1 LSDKLIAAEAAQKEK
16 SARYPGS
23 YLINTNI
30 MGLTRD
36 SKWKVCE
43 IMEVRDP
50 WMDSDDEEETANDQL
65 NGHGEA

>member
-1 LSDKLIAAEAAQKEK
+1 
-16 SARYPGS
+16 
-23 YLINTNI
+23 

-50 WMDSDDEEETANDQL
+50 WMDSDDEEETATDL
-65 NGHGEA
+65 